1 MEADWELEI
10 GGDSPIIEARWPGF
24 VDLRIEPNKAGEL
37 AETRDLPGLAFTLA
51 RLNAVKSPVWTCK
64 TDVFVPG
71 RIDPDELE
79 ATSEEATHALACYI
93 DLLMRSEQRW
103 NSLSEAERD
112 CKELCA
118 RLRVLPLRFCRVDL
132 VIRDAHIEPDAND
145 LGATAY
151 LTACG
156 QTESDAKSRLAECLS
171 LFAEA
176 IVPRYK
182 PGSDRIEAP
191 VSG

>member
-1 MEADWELEI
+1 MEADWEFEI
-10 GGDSPIIEARWPGF
+10 GGDSPIIEAHWPGF

-103 NSLSEAERD
+103 NSLSEIGR
-112 CKELCA
+112 
-118 RLRVLPLRFCRVDL
+118 
-132 VIRDAHIEPDAND
+132 AH
-145 LGATAY
+145 
-151 LTACG
+151 
-156 QTESDAKSRLAECLS
+156 
-171 LFAEA
+171 
-176 IVPRYK
+176 V
-182 PGSDRIEAP
+182 
-191 VSG
+191 